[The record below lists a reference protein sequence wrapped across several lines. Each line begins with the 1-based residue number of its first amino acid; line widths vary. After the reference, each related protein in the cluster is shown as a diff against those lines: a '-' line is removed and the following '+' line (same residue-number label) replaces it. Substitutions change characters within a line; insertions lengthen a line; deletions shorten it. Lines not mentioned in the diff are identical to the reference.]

1 MTIVTQRMAR
11 VPAAERGITI
21 GDFLVPIVVGERMS
35 ARVRHAILVVIGALF
50 IAVTANVAI
59 PILGTPVPVT
69 AQTFGVLVVGGA
81 LGFRRGAMAATLYL
95 LIGAV
100 GLPVYAQH
108 AAGVDTFASI
118 GSGGIVLA
126 PTGGYLVGF
135 VIAAG
140 LVGRLAELGWDRTIP
155 GSLAAFSL
163 GTLVIYLAGVPW
175 LAVSLGVSA
184 REAVDLGLAPFLV
197 GDALKLLVV
206 AGVFPIAWW
215 VIGKR
220 STDR

>member
-1 MTIVTQRMAR
+1 MTIATPRMAR

-21 GDFLVPIVVGERMS
+21 GDFLVPIVVGERIS
-35 ARVRHAILVVIGALF
+35 ARVRHAILVVVGVIVVVA
-50 IAVTANVAI
+50 TANVAV
-59 PILGTPVPVT
+59 PVPGTPVPVT

-81 LGFRRGAMAATLYL
+81 LGFRRGIMAAALYL

-118 GSGGIVLA
+118 GTGGIVLA
-126 PTGGYLVGF
+126 PTGGYLLGF
-135 VIAAG
+135 VLAAG
-140 LVGRLAELGWDRTIP
+140 LVGRLAELGWDRTIA

-163 GTLVIYLAGVPW
+163 GTLVIYLVGLPW
-175 LAVSLGVSA
+175 LAISLGVSA

-197 GDALKLLVV
+197 GDAVKLLVV
-206 AGVFPIAWW
+206 AGIFPTAWW

-220 STDR
+220 SADR